1 MKFNELLTEAIIDN
15 LSIVPID
22 KGILKTYHLIKNN
35 KGNYGS
41 TTWDLSDGERIYE
54 VSKLLAIND
63 YDKLFRLLKFY
74 NKYSTVLFEDID
86 EEDLYPPLD
95 FRQDETEINAVLSM
109 YYYDNYVGKNLS
121 CFPSPSLGSD
131 LCWYFDIM
139 GGSIMESIIEEAT
152 SIELYLNDVQHEG
165 PSVVTFLNHF
175 SADGREL
182 GFDVI
187 TFDDDF
193 LEYNREVNG
202 GNLHDEVIRNG
213 YISMSP
219 PKDLKNE
226 TLKKYFD
233 TLLKKIDDFLKENVN
248 DIIERYLEYKLE
260 GGAGGQI

>member
-1 MKFNELLTEAIIDN
+1 MNINFKNILTESIIDN

-22 KGILKTYHLIKNN
+22 KGILKTYHLIKNK

-63 YDKLFRLLKFY
+63 YDKLLRLLKFY

-86 EEDLYPPLD
+86 EGDLYPPLD
-95 FRQDETEINAVLSM
+95 FLQDETEISAVLSM
-109 YYYDNYVGKNLS
+109 YYYDNYVGKNMS

-152 SIELYLNDVQHEG
+152 SIELYLNDVQHDG
-165 PSVVTFLNHF
+165 PNVVTFLNHF
-175 SADGREL
+175 SPDGREL

-202 GNLHDEVIRNG
+202 ANDEVIRSG
-213 YISMSP
+213 YISIPP

-233 TLLKKIDDFLKENVN
+233 TLFKKINDFLKENVN
-248 DIIERYLEYKLE
+248 DVIERYLEYKLE
-260 GGAGGQI
+260 GGDEEQI